1 MMDFIQALII
11 GAAWCIGFS
20 VVIRKVVFE
29 EIIGYN
35 IDDRWDEVIRPMKL
49 LMKPV
54 FACPACMASLHGSAI
69 FFILLYPVTGILP
82 WIPFC
87 ICLCG
92 VNYFVTQFFVE

>member
-1 MMDFIQALII
+1 MMYFIHALII
-11 GAAWCIGFS
+11 GAVWCIGFS

-29 EIIGYN
+29 EIIGYS

-54 FACPACMASLHGSAI
+54 FACPPCMASLHGSVI
-69 FFILLYPVTGILP
+69 FFIMLYPVTGILL

-92 VNYFVTQFFVE
+92 LNYFLTQFFVE